1 MSLASVASV
10 ASIVVVGA
18 GQAGY
23 QVAASLRQEG
33 YDGAITLIGDEA
45 GLPYQRPPLSKA
57 YLQGKIGVA
66 NLRFRPEQYF
76 ADQRIELIHDA
87 VCAIDRTNGRV
98 TLASGAAIAYDHLV
112 LAVGAHNRMLPVPGA
127 ELAGVFGLKTLAD
140 ADALKP
146 RLEQARNVV
155 VVGAG
160 FIGLEFAA
168 VASSLG
174 AAVHVLE
181 LGGRL
186 MARAVS
192 GDMSQAFRQAHESWG
207 VHLDFHQGL
216 TSIEGEGGRVTGV
229 VTTDG
234 RILPADLVVFGIG
247 VIPNVKLAAEAGL
260 DIDNGIRVDAHLLT
274 SDPAISAIGDAACFP
289 SHFVERHI
297 RLESVQNA
305 VDQARNVAA
314 RLMGKPAV
322 YAALPWFWTDQR
334 DLKLQIVGL
343 SEGCDQTVV
352 LGSAVDLQM
361 TVLCFR
367 GAQLVAVET
376 LNRPADHMVARR
388 ILARPPLLTAQAA
401 AASGFDL
408 KEWELAHRP

>member
-1 MSLASVASV
+1 MSLHSVV
-10 ASIVVVGA
+10 IVGA

-33 YDGAITLIGDEA
+33 FSGDICLIGNET

-57 YLQGKIGVA
+57 YLLGKIGVT
-66 NLRFRPEQYF
+66 NLCFRPEAYY
-76 ADQRIELIHDA
+76 AEQRIDYRNDA
-87 VCAIDRTNGRV
+87 ACAIDRGNRRV
-98 TLASGAAIAYDHLV
+98 TLASGAAVSYDHLV
-112 LAVGAHNRMLPVPGA
+112 LALGAHNRMLPVQGS
-127 ELAGVFGLKTLAD
+127 ELDGVFGLKTLAD

-146 RLEQARNVV
+146 RLAQSRHVV

-168 VASSLG
+168 VASALG

-181 LGGRL
+181 LGDRP

-192 GDMSQAFRQAHESWG
+192 CEMSEAFRLAHDGWG

-216 TSIEGEGGRVTGV
+216 TRIDGVDGKVSSV
-229 VTTDG
+229 VTSDG

-247 VIPNVKLAAEAGL
+247 VIPNVTLAAEAGL
-260 DIDNGIRVDAHLLT
+260 AIDNGIKVDAHLLT

-289 SHFVERHI
+289 SHFLERHI

-314 RLMGKPAV
+314 RLMGKPLV

-334 DLKLQIVGL
+334 DLKLQIAGL
-343 SEGCDQTVV
+343 SEGYDSTVV
-352 LGSAVDLQM
+352 LGVAQERQI

-367 GAQLVAVET
+367 RGQLVAAET

-388 ILARPPLLTAQAA
+388 ILARPAMLTEQEAA
-401 AASGFDL
+401 APGFDL
-408 KEWELAHRP
+408 KAWELAHR